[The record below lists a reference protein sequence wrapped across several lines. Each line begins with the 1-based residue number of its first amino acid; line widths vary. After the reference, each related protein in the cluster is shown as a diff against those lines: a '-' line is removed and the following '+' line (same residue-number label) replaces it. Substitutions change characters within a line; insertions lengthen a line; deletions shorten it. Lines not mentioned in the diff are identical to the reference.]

1 MYVILTYVFPF
12 FSLCRVHYS
21 SEITR
26 TDVEAELL
34 RGILIFYIENIPNAG
49 RSKLSCIYQI

>member
-1 MYVILTYVFPF
+1 MYVILTYVFLF
-12 FSLCRVHYS
+12 FSLCSVHYS

-49 RSKLSCIYQI
+49 RSNLS